1 MQSVVITIPCYNEAD
16 RLDLDEFARL
26 AQGRPGL
33 RLVFVD
39 DGSSD
44 RTREILEEFAERN
57 SDKIELVVLPK
68 NVGKAEAVR
77 TGLLHSVRGGDAD
90 VVTKNVDAI
99 AYIDADLATP
109 VDEVLRLLDELSR
122 NGAGAVFGA
131 RVACLGANVRRSP
144 SRHYLGRVFATM
156 ASIALSESVYD
167 TQCGAKFFRNT
178 EKMRACIEEPFLS
191 RWAFDVE
198 LLGRLLAK
206 NISIV
211 EVPLKEWQDVSGSKI
226 RVSSML
232 QAGVDLVKI
241 GVRLRKRR

>member
-16 RLDLDEFARL
+16 RLDLGEFTRL

-44 RTREILEEFAERN
+44 RTREILEEFAGRHSE
-57 SDKIELVVLPK
+57 KIELVVLPK

-77 TGLLHSVRGGDAD
+77 AGLLHSVAGDAD
-90 VVTKNVDAI
+90 VVAENVDAI
-99 AYIDADLATP
+99 GYIDADLATP
-109 VDEVLRLLDELSR
+109 VDEVLRLVDELSR
-122 NGAGAVFGA
+122 NSAGAVFGA

-167 TQCGAKFFRNT
+167 TQCGAKFFRNS
-178 EKMRACIEEPFLS
+178 EEMRACIEEPFLS

-206 NISIV
+206 NISII
-211 EVPLKEWQDVSGSKI
+211 EVPLKEWQDVTGSKI

-241 GVRLRKRR
+241 GVRLRRRR